1 MKRKL
6 SFLLFSILFSFFLLT
21 NISPLICLAEETE
34 QANDAISIEAASA
47 CLMEADSGQILYEK
61 NMEQQR
67 PLASVT
73 KVMTLLLIFE
83 AIDAKKL
90 SYQDTVTVSDHA
102 ASMGGSQ
109 VFLEVGEEQTV
120 DDLLKCIIISS
131 ANDASVAMAE
141 HIAGSE
147 EAFVQ
152 KMNEKAKKLGM
163 NHTNFL
169 NCCGLDIDGHVSC
182 AKDIAIMSRELTTKH
197 PDVFRYTKIWMD
209 EITHKTR
216 KGETA
221 FGLSNTN
228 KLIKQYNGAT
238 GLKTGSTSSAKF
250 CLSATATR
258 NDIHLIAVVMASPD
272 SKQRIKDAS
281 TLLDYGFANCSL
293 YTDKNPSSLLK
304 SIPVKNGIKQNIAF
318 STPKTFSYT
327 CTTNTKKED
336 IKKQVVLNNNLKAP
350 IQKGAPLGQI
360 EYTLNGKVIGTLP
373 ITAAES
379 MRKITYPIIF
389 SRTMKQFF
397 QL

>member
-6 SFLLFSILFSFFLLT
+6 SFLLFSLFFSFFLLT
-21 NISPLICLAEETE
+21 SLFPLVCFAEETE

-61 NMEQQR
+61 NLEEER

-83 AIDAKKL
+83 AIDSGKL
-90 SYQDTVTVSDHA
+90 SYKDIVTVSDHA

-109 VFLEVGEEQTV
+109 VFLEVGEQQTV
-120 DDLLKCIIISS
+120 NDLLKCIIISS

-141 HIAGSE
+141 HISGSE
-147 EAFVQ
+147 EAFVK
-152 KMNEKAKKLGM
+152 KMNEKAKQLGM

-169 NCCGLDIDGHVSC
+169 NCCGLDVDGHVSC
-182 AKDIAIMSRELTTKH
+182 AKDIALMSRELTTKH

-209 EITHKTR
+209 EITHKTK

-228 KLIKQYNGAT
+228 KLIKQYTGAT

-258 NDIHLIAVVMASPD
+258 NDINLIAVVMACPD
-272 SKQRIKDAS
+272 SKQRVKDAS

-293 YTDKNPSSLLK
+293 YTDENPSSLLK
-304 SIPVKNGIKQNIAF
+304 TIPVKNGIKQNIAF
-318 STPKTFSYT
+318 TTPKTFSYT
-327 CTTNTKKED
+327 CTINVKKED
-336 IKKQVVLNNNLKAP
+336 IKKQVALNGNLKAP
-350 IQKGAPLGQI
+350 IKKGDTLGQI
-360 EYTLNGKVIGTLP
+360 EYKLNGKIIGTLP

-379 MRKITYPIIF
+379 MKKITYPVIF
-389 SRTMKQFF
+389 SRTMKKFF

>member
-6 SFLLFSILFSFFLLT
+6 SFLLFSIFFSFFLLT
-21 NISPLICLAEETE
+21 SLFPFACFAEETE

-61 NMEQQR
+61 NLEQER

-83 AIDAKKL
+83 AIDFGKL
-90 SYQDTVTVSDHA
+90 SYKDVVTVSDHA

-109 VFLEVGEEQTV
+109 VFLEVGEQQTV

-147 EAFVQ
+147 EAFVK

-209 EITHKTR
+209 EITHKTK

-228 KLIKQYNGAT
+228 KLIKQYTGAT
-238 GLKTGSTSSAKF
+238 GLKTGSTSTAKF

-258 NDIHLIAVVMASPD
+258 NDINLIAVVMACPD
-272 SKQRIKDAS
+272 SKQRVKDAS

-293 YTDKNPSSLLK
+293 YTDENPSSLLK
-304 SIPVKNGIKQNIAF
+304 SVPIKNGVKQNIAF
-318 STPKTFSYT
+318 STPKTFSHT
-327 CTTNTKKED
+327 CTSKVKKED
-336 IKKQVVLNNNLKAP
+336 IKKQVALNGNLKAP
-350 IQKGAPLGQI
+350 IKKGDTLGQI

-379 MRKITYPIIF
+379 MKKITYPVIF
-389 SRTMKQFF
+389 SRTMKKFF

>member
-6 SFLLFSILFSFFLLT
+6 SFLLFSIFFSFFLLT
-21 NISPLICLAEETE
+21 SLSPIICLAEETD
-34 QANDAISIEAASA
+34 NTKDAISIEAASA

-61 NMEQQR
+61 NMEQER

-83 AIDAKKL
+83 AIDTGKL
-90 SYQDTVTVSDHA
+90 SYQDIVTVSDHA

-109 VFLEVGEEQTV
+109 VFLEVGEQQTV

-147 EAFVQ
+147 EAFVK

-163 NHTNFL
+163 NHTNFI
-169 NCCGLDIDGHVSC
+169 NCCGLDVNGHVSC
-182 AKDIAIMSRELTTKH
+182 AKDIALMSKELTTKH

-228 KLIKQYNGAT
+228 KLIRQYNGAT

-258 NDIHLIAVVMASPD
+258 NDINLIAVVMASPD

-293 YTDKNPSSLLK
+293 YTDKTPASLLK
-304 SIPVKNGIKQNIAF
+304 SIPIKNGVKKDIAF

-327 CTTNTKKED
+327 CTTNIKKED
-336 IKKQVVLNNNLKAP
+336 IKKQVALKNNLKAP
-350 IQKGAPLGQI
+350 IKKGTTLGRI
-360 EYTLNGKVIGTLP
+360 EYTLNEKIIGTLP

-379 MRKITYPIIF
+379 MKKITYPILF
-389 SRTMKQFF
+389 SRTMKKFF
-397 QL
+397 RL

>member
-6 SFLLFSILFSFFLLT
+6 SFLLFFLFILIIF
-21 NISPLICLAEETE
+21 SPLACFATE
-34 QANDAISIEAASA
+34 NKQASNAISIEAASA

-61 NMEQQR
+61 NSEQAR

-73 KVMTLLLIFE
+73 KVMTLLLTFE
-83 AIDAKKL
+83 AIDSGKL
-90 SYQDTVTVSDHA
+90 SYKDIVTVSDHA

-109 VFLEVGEEQTV
+109 VFLEVGEQQTV

-147 EAFVQ
+147 EAFVK
-152 KMNEKAKKLGM
+152 KMNEKAKKLDM
-163 NHTNFL
+163 KHTNFL

-182 AKDIAIMSRELTTKH
+182 ARDIAIMSRELTTKH

-209 EITHKTR
+209 EITHKTK

-228 KLIKQYNGAT
+228 KLIRQYHGAT
-238 GLKTGSTSSAKF
+238 GLKTGSTSIAKF

-258 NDIHLIAVVMASPD
+258 NNINLIAVVMACPD
-272 SKQRIKDAS
+272 SKQRVKDAS

-293 YTDKNPSSLLK
+293 YTDDNPSSLLK
-304 SIPVKNGIKQNIAF
+304 SVPIQNGVKQKIAF

-327 CTTNTKKED
+327 CTSKVKKED
-336 IKKQVVLNNNLKAP
+336 IKKQVALNGNLKAP
-350 IQKGAPLGQI
+350 IKKGATLGQI

-379 MRKITYPIIF
+379 IKKITYPIIF
-389 SRTMKQFF
+389 FRTIKTFF

>member
-21 NISPLICLAEETE
+21 SISPLICLAEEAE

-109 VFLEVGEEQTV
+109 VFLEVGEQQTV

-147 EAFVQ
+147 EAFVK

-216 KGETA
+216 KGETT

-327 CTTNTKKED
+327 CTANTKKED

-350 IQKGAPLGQI
+350 IKKGAPLGQI

-373 ITAAES
+373 ITATES
-379 MRKITYPIIF
+379 MKKITYPIIF

>member
-21 NISPLICLAEETE
+21 NLSPLICLAEEVE
-34 QANDAISIEAASA
+34 QTNDAISIEAASA

-83 AIDAKKL
+83 AIDAGKL
-90 SYQDTVTVSDHA
+90 SYQDIVTVSDHA

-109 VFLEVGEEQTV
+109 VFLEVGEQQTV

-152 KMNEKAKKLGM
+152 KMNEKAKELGM
-163 NHTNFL
+163 NHTNFV

-182 AKDIAIMSRELTTKH
+182 AKDIALMSRELTTKH

-258 NDIHLIAVVMASPD
+258 NDINLIAVVMASPD

-293 YTDKNPSSLLK
+293 YTDKTPSSLLK
-304 SIPVKNGIKQNIAF
+304 AIPVKNGVKQNIAF
-318 STPKTFSYT
+318 STPKTFTYT
-327 CTTNTKKED
+327 CTANIKKED
-336 IKKQVVLNNNLKAP
+336 IKKQVVLKNNLKAP
-350 IQKGAPLGQI
+350 IQKGATLGQI

-373 ITAAES
+373 ITATES
-379 MRKITYPIIF
+379 MKKITYPIIF
-389 SRTMKQFF
+389 SRTMKKFF

>member
-6 SFLLFSILFSFFLLT
+6 SFLLFSILFSFLLLT

>member
-6 SFLLFSILFSFFLLT
+6 SFLLFSLLFSFFLLT
-21 NISPLICLAEETE
+21 SLFSFACFAKETE

-61 NMEQQR
+61 NLEQER

-83 AIDAKKL
+83 AIDSGKL
-90 SYQDTVTVSDHA
+90 SYKDIVTVSDHA

-109 VFLEVGEEQTV
+109 VFLEVGEQQTV

-147 EAFVQ
+147 EAFVK

-182 AKDIAIMSRELTTKH
+182 AKDIAIMSRELTTRH

-209 EITHKTR
+209 EITHKTK

-228 KLIKQYNGAT
+228 KLIKQYTGAT
-238 GLKTGSTSSAKF
+238 GLKTGSTSVAKF

-258 NDIHLIAVVMASPD
+258 NNINLIAVVMACPD
-272 SKQRIKDAS
+272 SKQRVKDAS

-293 YTDKNPSSLLK
+293 YTDETPSSLLK
-304 SIPVKNGIKQNIAF
+304 SVPIKNGVKPNIAF
-318 STPKTFSYT
+318 STPKVFSYT
-327 CTTNTKKED
+327 CTSKVKKED
-336 IKKQVVLNNNLKAP
+336 IKKQVALNNNITAP
-350 IQKGAPLGQI
+350 IKKGNTLGQI

-379 MRKITYPIIF
+379 VKKITYPIIF
-389 SRTMKQFF
+389 SRTMKKFF

>member
-1 MKRKL
+1 MEDQIKQVEPKEQTNQKEQ
-6 SFLLFSILFSFFLLT
+6 T
-21 NISPLICLAEETE
+21 NIAMP
-34 QANDAISIEAASA
+34 IEAASA
-47 CLMEADSGQILYEK
+47 CLMEASSGKILYEK
-61 NMEQQR
+61 NLEEQR

-83 AIDAKKL
+83 AIDSGKL
-90 SYQDTVTVSDHA
+90 SYKDIVTVSDHA

-120 DDLLKCIIISS
+120 DDLLKCIVISS

-147 EAFVQ
+147 EAFVK

-169 NCCGLDIDGHVSC
+169 NCCGLDVDGHVSC
-182 AKDIAIMSRELTTKH
+182 AKDIALMSRELTTKH

-216 KGETA
+216 KGESR

-228 KLIKQYNGAT
+228 KMIKQYTGAT
-238 GLKTGSTSSAKF
+238 GLKTGSTSAAKF

-258 NDIHLIAVVMASPD
+258 NDISLIAVVMACPD

-281 TLLDYGFANCSL
+281 ALLDYGFANCSL
-293 YTDKNPSSLLK
+293 YTDNSPASLVK
-304 SIPVKNGIKQNIAF
+304 TIPIKGGIKENVKF
-318 STPKTFSYT
+318 SAPKTFSFT
-327 CTTNTKKED
+327 CVQNVKSEHIKKE
-336 IKKQVVLNNNLKAP
+336 VALNDNLKAP
-350 IQKGAPLGQI
+350 IKKGDIIGKIQYKLNEEIIGSIPL
-360 EYTLNGKVIGTLP
+360 
-373 ITAAES
+373 TAAES
-379 MRKITYPIIF
+379 IEKITYPVIF
-389 SRTMKQFF
+389 SRTIKNFF
-397 QL
+397 TL